1 MSSEG
6 LKSLIVTD
14 PSLLDEGI
22 DVSGLRTKT
31 DTDPRLL
38 ASIAD
43 FPGISYDPTSFDYL
57 SDLNELFAYGL
68 PGGDTSGAV
77 TPPVTTTLDTG
88 GGGQE
93 TSPSITDTIPELS
106 SGAVNTAEEQRL
118 IDAGIGVQGAPGD
131 PVVAP
136 GEIPVTQ
143 QEIDEFNRR
152 PVTPVGGQPI
162 DPTGMLP
169 QTPEVVAQD
178 PTTMVPQL
186 GSITPTVAE
195 GTATL
200 EDAGGTYPIVGDDI
214 DVLQSAEG
222 GLGEEVNYTP
232 EQENIIQEILS
243 KAGQNVEGAITQLG
257 KIPGAI
263 VDFANQ
269 TVDVFGKKINVG
281 ATLAKFAINKIAGG
295 PISLVFDV
303 LSAILPKDTLEQSTS
318 RNIVN
323 ELKAE
328 KDYGFNMQ
336 TGNMNQD
343 PFGRNPPAV
352 NYEQKLKDDLLG
364 INQSGFQTAKFL
376 EKKQE
381 FAQDYFNKK
390 AEYAGGVEVDE
401 GTVLGPGEAPGDV
414 VSLDDMLREQRDERI
429 GAGIQA
435 AEDDKGDDMLDTGTN
450 IVDEVAL
457 TGGDTPNIIEDI
469 GIENIQKSIDQA
481 AKEKEEQEQE
491 QAEGREAFRIAQQ
504 READQAFADQAAQK
518 TTPAPSGP
526 PEDVRRGGGAD
537 SMPSAPSQ
545 PDYSNV
551 TTASA
556 PPGRG
561 GGSGG
566 SPSQGGGSPGA
577 GSGCVIATHA
587 VNSGAFTK
595 DTKREAVRWCVKNL
609 HRTWWGEAIRRGYKY
624 YGQKAIEEGKAKNH
638 YQEFKNYVAFGTG
651 KKRTLKTGWTFVYR
665 TVQFFL
671 KGLTL

>member
-22 DVSGLRTKT
+22 DVSGLRTET

-481 AKEKEEQEQE
+481 AKEKEEQEQIE
-491 QAEGREAFRIAQQ
+491 AEYREANRIAQQ

>member
-22 DVSGLRTKT
+22 DVSGLRTET

-118 IDAGIGVQGAPGD
+118 IDAGIGVQGAPGEN
-131 PVVAP
+131 VVAP